1 MAKGKT
7 FREACCEKLRIPE
20 DGFEE
25 AVLWRCIPPHHL
37 LIGKL
42 QWRFHRA
49 YFNSDL
55 KLIRLVADCTS
66 LAYLRAGLSYYLSS
80 KPNYGFQ
87 RGLLRARMSGQR
99 LVNFASTLLPSY

>member
-1 MAKGKT
+1 MAKEKT

-25 AVLWRCIPPHHL
+25 VVLWRCIPPHHL
-37 LIGKL
+37 LIGRL
-42 QWRFHRA
+42 QWRFNRA

-66 LAYLRAGLSYYLSS
+66 LGDLRAGLTDHRSS
-80 KPNYGFQ
+80 NPNYGFQ
-87 RGLLRARMSGQR
+87 RRLLRARLSGQR
-99 LVNFASTLLPSY
+99 LVDFASTLLPSH